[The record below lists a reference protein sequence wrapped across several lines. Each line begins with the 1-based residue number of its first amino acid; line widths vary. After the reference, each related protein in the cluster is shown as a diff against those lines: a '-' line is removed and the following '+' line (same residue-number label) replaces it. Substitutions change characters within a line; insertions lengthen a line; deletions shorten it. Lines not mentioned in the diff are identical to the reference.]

1 MESAPQ
7 SVSDQRPGFRVSVNR
22 TTYTFADPMPGTRQI
37 LAAAGFLPADD
48 CVLVQVFDHG
58 TRALGLDET
67 IDLRKHGSETYFA
80 FRTDRVYRFTVDE
93 RGFDWGA
100 EKIAESMLRTI
111 AHVAEDE
118 ILILQL
124 EDAADR
130 ELAPSEE
137 VRLSDHGT
145 EHLVVRKRLVAVLFK
160 DNEYKI
166 PRGVYTTEQLMSL
179 FPIEEGY
186 LLNLVTDDGQL
197 VTLVSDQE
205 IHVKDGMRFYSQVPT
220 GGSS

>member
-1 MESAPQ
+1 MESTPEPSRNQ
-7 SVSDQRPGFRVSVNR
+7 HSGYRVSINEAA
-22 TTYTFADPMPGTRQI
+22 YSFIDPVPGTRQI
-37 LAAAGFLPADD
+37 LAAADFLPADD
-48 CVLVQVFDHG
+48 CVLVQAFEHG
-58 TRALGLDET
+58 TRALGLDES
-67 IDLRKHGSETYFA
+67 IDLRQQGSKTFFA

-100 EKIAESMLRTI
+100 EKIAESMLRKI
-111 AHVAEDE
+111 ARVAGDE
-118 ILILQL
+118 VLILQL

-130 ELAPSEE
+130 ELAPNEE

-145 EHLVVRKRLVAVLFK
+145 EHLVVRKRLVVVFFK
-160 DNEYKI
+160 DDEYKI
-166 PRGVYTTEQLMSL
+166 PRGVYTTEQLISL

-197 VTLVSDQE
+197 VTLVSGQKV
-205 IHVKDGMRFYSQVPT
+205 HVKDGMHFYSQVPT